1 MKKYRNLFEQ
11 FVDFETQYNGYRL
24 ARKEKRFKPEVLRYS
39 ADLEAN
45 IHDGIRQL
53 KEKTLSIYGVH
64 EFYEWFPKKRIITA
78 WPFRFRVINCAAY
91 LVLWPIYSRSF
102 YEHSY
107 GSIPGK
113 GTVAAC
119 YQIQQ
124 WMKQARATG
133 KNTWVGKADVAKF
146 FFRIPHEVQ
155 LRELGKPIDDEDM
168 MWFLR
173 TAIRGDGRATGLP
186 LDCTDPGE
194 AKRIYGIGMPVGS
207 LISQMTAN
215 VVLNP
220 VDHYMKRVVRIPKLA
235 RYMDDSLVMGES
247 KQQVWDA
254 LGKMDAF
261 LRKDFGLQ
269 LNHKTAVMPYDAGVE
284 FVGRI
289 ITPDSITM
297 RKSTSLQMKRHLD
310 YVRKRYGEGLLT
322 QEYALSVIISYLGLL
337 KHTDCDAFREKLCR
351 DYVLVRHSTP
361 EQAAEVWKH
370 EDEYSTVCPSEGQT
384 VLSYCPDV
392 ERDG

>member
-1 MKKYRNLFEQ
+1 MRKYQGLFDR
-11 FVDFETQYNGYRL
+11 FISFENQYNGYRL

-45 IHDGIRQL
+45 LFEGIDML
-53 KEKTLSIYGVH
+53 KNRTLKVEGVH
-64 EFYEWFPKKRIITA
+64 EFFEWYPKKRIITA

-91 LVLWPIYSRSF
+91 NVLWPIYSRGF

-107 GSIPGK
+107 GSIPKK

-133 KNTWVGKADVAKF
+133 KNVWVGKADVAKF

-155 LRELGKPIDDEDM
+155 LRELGKPINDPDM
-168 MWFLR
+168 MWFLKVC
-173 TAIRGDGRATGLP
+173 IDGDGRPTGLP
-186 LDCTDPGE
+186 LEFSDPAE
-194 AKRIYGIGMPVGS
+194 AERIFGIGMPVGS

-220 VDHYMKRVVRIPKLA
+220 VDQYLKRIVKIPKLA
-235 RYMDDSLVMGES
+235 RYMDDSILMGES
-247 KQQVWDA
+247 KQQVWDG
-254 LGKMDAF
+254 LGLMDEF
-261 LRKDFGLQ
+261 LRRELGLQ

-289 ITPDSITM
+289 IRPDRIEIRRGTSLEM
-297 RKSTSLQMKRHLD
+297 RKHLD
-310 YVRKRYGEGLLT
+310 FVRKAYSQGEVPV
-322 QEYALSVIISYLGLL
+322 EYALSVIESYRGLL
-337 KHTDCDAFREKLCR
+337 KHTDSAALMESLCR

-361 EQAAEVWKH
+361 EQAAEAWKN
-370 EDEYSTVCPSEGQT
+370 ETEYSSAF
-384 VLSYCPDV
+384 
-392 ERDG
+392 

>member
-1 MKKYRNLFEQ
+1 MRKYHGLFEK
-11 FVDFETQYNGYRL
+11 FISFENQYNGYRL

-45 IHDGIRQL
+45 LYAGIERL
-53 KEKTLSIYGVH
+53 KNRTLKIDGVH
-64 EFYEWFPKKRIITA
+64 EFYEYFPKKRIITA
-78 WPFRFRVINCAAY
+78 WPFKYRVINCAAY
-91 LVLWPIYSRSF
+91 NVLWPIYSRGF

-124 WMKQARATG
+124 WMKQARATR
-133 KNTWVGKADVAKF
+133 KNVWVGKADVAKF

-155 LRELGKPIDDEDM
+155 LRELTKQIDDEGM
-168 MWFLR
+168 EWFLKVCI
-173 TAIRGDGRATGLP
+173 AGDGRPTGLP
-186 LDCTDPGE
+186 LEFSDPGAVE
-194 AKRIYGIGMPVGS
+194 RIFGIGMPVGS

-220 VDHYMKRVVRIPKLA
+220 VDHYMKRVVKIPKLI
-235 RYMDDSLVMGES
+235 RYMDDSLMMGES

-254 LGKMDAF
+254 LGRMDDY
-261 LRKDFGLQ
+261 LRKEFGLQ
-269 LNHKTAVMPYDAGVE
+269 LNGKTAVMPYDAGVE

-289 ITPDSITM
+289 ITPDRITM
-297 RKSTSLQMKRHLD
+297 RKGTSLQIRKHLD
-310 YVRKRYGEGLLT
+310 YVRKAYARGEVTL
-322 QEYALSVIISYLGLL
+322 EYAISVMISYQGLL
-337 KHTDCDAFREKLCR
+337 KHTDCRALLDALCR

-361 EQAAEVWKH
+361 
-370 EDEYSTVCPSEGQT
+370 DELREMWENEEAYTSAF
-384 VLSYCPDV
+384 
-392 ERDG
+392 

>member
-1 MKKYRNLFEQ
+1 MNKHQGLFEQ
-11 FVDFETQYNGYRL
+11 FVEFETQYNGYRL

-45 IHDGIRQL
+45 LHDGIKQL
-53 KEKTLSIYGVH
+53 KEKTLTIYGVH

-91 LVLWPIYSRSF
+91 LVLWPIYSKGF

-133 KNTWVGKADVAKF
+133 KNTWVGKADIAKF

-155 LRELGKPIDDEDM
+155 LRELGRPIDDPDM

-173 TAIRGDGRATGLP
+173 TAIKGDGRATGLP
-186 LDCTDPGE
+186 LDCVDPE
-194 AKRIYGIGMPVGS
+194 NAERIAGIGMPVGS

-220 VDHYMKRVVRIPKLA
+220 VDHYLKRVVRVPKLA
-235 RYMDDSLVMGES
+235 RYMDDSLLMGES

-254 LGKMDAF
+254 LGKMDDY
-261 LRKDFGLQ
+261 LRRDFGLQ

-289 ITPDSITM
+289 ITPDKIIM
-297 RKSTSLQMKRHLD
+297 RKSTSLQMKRHLA
-310 YVRKRYGEGLLT
+310 YVREKYGKGEVSL
-322 QEYALSVIISYLGLL
+322 EYATSVIISYLGLL

-351 DYVLVRHSTP
+351 DYVLIRHSRS
-361 EQAAEVWKH
+361 EEAREIWEH
-370 EDEYSTVCPSEGQT
+370 EDEDSTV
-384 VLSYCPDV
+384 
-392 ERDG
+392 

>member
-1 MKKYRNLFEQ
+1 MQKYQGLFER
-11 FVDFETQYNGYRL
+11 FITFENQYNGYRL
-24 ARKEKRFKPEVLRYS
+24 ARMEKRFKPEVLRYS

-45 IHDGIRQL
+45 LYAGIERL
-53 KEKTLSIYGVH
+53 KNKTLKIDGVH

-78 WPFRFRVINCAAY
+78 WPFRYRVINCAAY
-91 LVLWPIYSRSF
+91 NVLWPIYSKGF

-133 KNTWVGKADVAKF
+133 KNTWIGKADVAKF

-155 LRELGKPIDDEDM
+155 LRELGRPIDDPDM

-173 TAIRGDGRATGLP
+173 TAIKGDGRATGLP
-186 LDCTDPGE
+186 LEFSDPGAVE
-194 AKRIYGIGMPVGS
+194 RIFGIGMPVGS

-220 VDHYMKRVVRIPKLA
+220 VDHYLKRIVRIPKLA
-235 RYMDDSLVMGES
+235 RYMDDSLLMGES

-254 LGKMDAF
+254 LGKMDDY
-261 LRKDFGLQ
+261 LRRDFGLQ

-289 ITPDSITM
+289 ITPDKIIM
-297 RKSTSLQMKRHLD
+297 RKSTSLQMKRHLA
-310 YVRKRYGEGLLT
+310 YVREKYGKGEVSL
-322 QEYALSVIISYLGLL
+322 EYATSVIISYLGLL

-351 DYVLVRHSTP
+351 DYVLIRHSRP
-361 EQAAEVWKH
+361 EEAREIWEH
-370 EDEYSTVCPSEGQT
+370 EDEESTVC
-384 VLSYCPDV
+384 L
-392 ERDG
+392 

>member
-1 MKKYRNLFEQ
+1 MQKYHGLFEK
-11 FVDFETQYNGYRL
+11 FITFENQYDGYRL

-45 IHDGIRQL
+45 LYDGIDKL
-53 KEKTLSIYGVH
+53 MNKTLQIDGVH
-64 EFYEWFPKKRIITA
+64 EFFEWFPKKRIITA
-78 WPFRFRVINCAAY
+78 WPFRYRVINCAAY

-119 YQIQQ
+119 KQIQQ

-133 KNTWVGKADVAKF
+133 KNVWVGKADVAKF

-155 LRELGKPIDDEDM
+155 LRELGKPIDDPDM
-168 MWFLR
+168 MWYLQ

-186 LDCTDPGE
+186 LDFKDPGE
-194 AKRIYGIGMPVGS
+194 AERIPGIGMPVGS

-220 VDHYMKRVVRIPKLA
+220 VDHYMKRVVQIPKLV
-235 RYMDDSLVMGES
+235 RYMDDSLLMGES

-254 LGKMDAF
+254 LGRMDEF

-289 ITPDSITM
+289 ITPDRITM
-297 RKSTSLQMKRHLD
+297 RRSTSLQIKRHLN
-310 YVRKRYGEGLLT
+310 YVRKAYTDGNVDLD
-322 QEYALSVIISYLGLL
+322 YAVSVIISYLGLL
-337 KHTDCDAFREKLCR
+337 KHTDCYAFREKLCQ
-351 DYVLVRHSTP
+351 DYVLARHSTP
-361 EQAAEVWKH
+361 EELREIWEH
-370 EDEYSTVCPSEGQT
+370 EEEYSTVC
-384 VLSYCPDV
+384 
-392 ERDG
+392 

>member
-1 MKKYRNLFEQ
+1 MKKHSGLFEQ
-11 FVDFETQYNGYRL
+11 FIAFENQYKGYRL
-24 ARKEKRFKPEVLRYS
+24 ARKEKRFKPEVLFYS

-45 IHDGIRQL
+45 IMDGIDKL
-53 KEKTLSIYGVH
+53 KDKTLKIDGVH

-78 WPFRFRVINCAAY
+78 WPFRYRVINCAAY
-91 LVLWPIYSRSF
+91 NILWPIYSKGF

-124 WMKQARATG
+124 WMKQARSTG
-133 KNTWVGKADVAKF
+133 KNTWVGKADIAKF

-155 LRELGKPIDDEDM
+155 LRELGKPIDDPDM
-168 MWFLR
+168 MWFLQ
-173 TAIRGDGRATGLP
+173 TAIYGDGRATGLP
-186 LDCTDPGE
+186 LEFSDPGAVE
-194 AKRIYGIGMPVGS
+194 RIFGIGMPVGS

-220 VDHYMKRVVRIPKLA
+220 VDHYLKRVVRIPKLA
-235 RYMDDSLVMGES
+235 RYMDDSLLMGES

-254 LGKMDAF
+254 LGKMDDY
-261 LRKDFGLQ
+261 LRRDFGLQ

-289 ITPDSITM
+289 ITPDRITL
-297 RKSTSLQMKRHLD
+297 RKSTGLQMKRHLK
-310 YVRKRYGEGLLT
+310 YVREAYGKGEVSL
-322 QEYALSVIISYLGLL
+322 EYATSVIISYLGLL

-351 DYVLVRHSTP
+351 DYVLIRHSRS
-361 EQAAEVWKH
+361 EEAREIWEH
-370 EDEYSTVCPSEGQT
+370 EDEDSTVC
-384 VLSYCPDV
+384 L
-392 ERDG
+392 